1 MKDKVRAIFKA
12 YSKTAEDKVDK
23 VNKIKL
29 LELSAEEIIK
39 IGFFTIPILW
49 SSIAAVFKLDFKVIN
64 LLNNLIFTTQ
74 YTGKP
79 ISGFNIGVIFNNL
92 PN

>member
-39 IGFFTIPILW
+39 IGFFTVPTIQERM
-49 SSIAAVFKLDFKVIN
+49 AAVPKLDFKVIN
-64 LLNNLIFTTQ
+64 LLNNLIFATQ
-74 YTGKP
+74 HTSKS
-79 ISGFNIGVIFNNL
+79 INSFNISNKSNNFF
-92 PN
+92 